1 MQQNKPTITLAM
13 TGASG
18 AQYGLELL
26 HQLIQS
32 GCRVYFMCSRTA
44 LLVIKMDMGLE
55 LPSNPAAM
63 QKILSERYGAD
74 AGQLQVFG
82 SGDWLAPIASGSGV
96 ADAMVV
102 CPCTAG
108 TLAALAAGLADN
120 LLRRAADVCL
130 KEQKK
135 LILVARETPCSI
147 IQLEN
152 MLRLARAGAVIMPAN
167 PAFYN
172 HPQSIADLVDFMVA
186 KILDQ
191 LGINHRLQPKW
202 GIDE

>member
-1 MQQNKPTITLAM
+1 MSTPSITLAM

-18 AQYGLELL
+18 AQYGLRLL
-26 HQLIQS
+26 QILLQKRIK
-32 GCRVYFMCSRTA
+32 VYFLCSRTA
-44 LLVIKMDMGLE
+44 HLVIKMDMGLDLPKNPKSLGAFLAQRFDAPPE
-55 LPSNPAAM
+55 L
-63 QKILSERYGAD
+63 
-74 AGQLQVFG
+74 LQVCG
-82 SGDWLAPIASGSGV
+82 EGDWLAPIASGTGV
-96 ADAMVV
+96 ADAMVI

-108 TLAALAAGLADN
+108 TLAALAAGLADT

-135 LILVARETPCSI
+135 LLIVPRETPCSI

-152 MLRLARAGAVIMPAN
+152 MLKLARAGAVIMPAS

-172 HPQSIADLVDFMVA
+172 HPQTLDDMVDFMVG

-191 LGINHRLQPKW
+191 LHINHQLQPVW
-202 GIDE
+202 GGAHE